1 MLHVKGTCCPREN
14 ITNNRNRA
22 KFTDGINLNLNTY
35 DLTVLSVC
43 VRVVRRPRPWQKR
56 RMEVATLAG
65 ASASTSPTSSTRRM
79 LVLVLSAAWYIVSVV
94 CRNGD

>member
-1 MLHVKGTCCPREN
+1 MYHD
-14 ITNNRNRA
+14 
-22 KFTDGINLNLNTY
+22 FTM
-35 DLTVLSVC
+35 VLDC

-65 ASASTSPTSSTRRM
+65 ASASTSPTPSKRRM

-94 CRNGD
+94 RRNGD

>member
-1 MLHVKGTCCPREN
+1 MYHD
-14 ITNNRNRA
+14 
-22 KFTDGINLNLNTY
+22 FTM
-35 DLTVLSVC
+35 VLDC

-79 LVLVLSAAWYIVSVV
+79 LVRVLSAAWYIVSVV
-94 CRNGD
+94 CRNEDCN